1 MSETNTSNPTPR
13 IFTNEDF
20 ILDPE
25 AVLDSLLALEGGLAL
40 FDKSYGVSSYT
51 VVYLLRKVLSRRSGE
66 KWIKVGHGGTLD
78 PLATGLVILG
88 SRRATRSLTQFLGS
102 PKVYETEIRLGI
114 TSPCFDLEKPITVT
128 HDLSG
133 ISEEMVTK
141 AVMNYEG
148 KQQQTPPIF
157 SAIKQGGKAVYHKA
171 RKGKEVIIEPKEIE
185 IYSITDLSI
194 ALPYVRFT
202 VCCSKGTYIRSL
214 ANDIGVSLG
223 TGATLTAL
231 RRTKIGEHSVEHAI
245 DPALLSAI
253 LSSSPVAAE

>member
-1 MSETNTSNPTPR
+1 VSETNTSNPTQR
-13 IFTNEDF
+13 IFTKEDF
-20 ILDPE
+20 LLDPE
-25 AVLDSLLALEGGLAL
+25 AVLDSLLAIEGGLAL

-114 TSPCFDLEKPITVT
+114 TSPCYDLEKPITVT
-128 HDLSG
+128 HDLEG
-133 ISEEMVTK
+133 ISEEVVRNT
-141 AVMNYEG
+141 VMGFEG
-148 KQQQTPPIF
+148 KQLQTPPIF

-171 RKGKEVIIEPKEIE
+171 RKGKTVTIEPKEIE
-185 IYSITDLSI
+185 IYSITDLSVT
-194 ALPYVRFT
+194 LPYIRFT

-231 RRTKIGEHSVEHAI
+231 RRIKIGEHSVEDAI
-245 DPALLSAI
+245 DPNLLSAM
-253 LSSSPVAAE
+253 LSEQPIEAQ